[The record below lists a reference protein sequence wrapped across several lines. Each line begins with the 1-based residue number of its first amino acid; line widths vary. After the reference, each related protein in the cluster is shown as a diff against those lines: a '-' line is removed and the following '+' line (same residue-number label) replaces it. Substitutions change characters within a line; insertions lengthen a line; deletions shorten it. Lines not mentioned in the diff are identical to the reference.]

1 MEAEE
6 VAEAAQGTADGSF
19 SRCGYCSPSLA
30 APFLFEYGLF
40 TFVCDGVLPPVAEW
54 FFASLS
60 TPDVDRCLAQLSPLE
75 YEVASIKARGWFSKV
90 YIARCADHLR
100 LRRLRQVGI

>member
-6 VAEAAQGTADGSF
+6 VVEAAQGTANGSF

-30 APFLFEYGLF
+30 APSLFEYGLF
-40 TFVCDGVLPPVAEW
+40 TFVCYEVLPPVAKS
-54 FFASLS
+54 FFACFSI
-60 TPDVDRCLAQLSPLE
+60 PGADRSPAQLSPLV
-75 YEVASIKARGWFSKV
+75 YWVASIKARGWFSKV
-90 YIARCADHLR
+90 YIARCADRLR

>member
-40 TFVCDGVLPPVAEW
+40 TFACDEVLPPIAES
-54 FFASLS
+54 FFACFSI
-60 TPDVDRCLAQLSPLE
+60 PGADRSLAQLSPL
-75 YEVASIKARGWFSKV
+75 V
-90 YIARCADHLR
+90 Y
-100 LRRLRQVGI
+100 